1 MTEDE
6 MKRRTKAFTVRILQ
20 LVDDLPETRTARI
33 IANQLGRAGTS
44 VAANYRAVCRAKSSA
59 DMVAKVTTVEEEADE
74 CAFWLEL
81 LSEAGLMSATQTR
94 ALLQE
99 AGELTA
105 IMVASRK
112 TLLRNYRNSKIR
124 SAATRGGS
132 RSPGSGS
139 GCGRPFSCGT

>member
-1 MTEDE
+1 MTESE
-6 MKRRTKAFTVRILQ
+6 MKRRTKDYSLRILQ

-33 IANQLGRAGTS
+33 IANQLARAGTS

-81 LSEAGLMSATQTR
+81 LSEAGLMSATQTG

-105 IMVASRK
+105 IMVASRR
-112 TLLRNYRNSKIR
+112 TLLFRNRHTKLE
-124 SAATRGGS
+124 TRK
-132 RSPGSGS
+132 
-139 GCGRPFSCGT
+139 